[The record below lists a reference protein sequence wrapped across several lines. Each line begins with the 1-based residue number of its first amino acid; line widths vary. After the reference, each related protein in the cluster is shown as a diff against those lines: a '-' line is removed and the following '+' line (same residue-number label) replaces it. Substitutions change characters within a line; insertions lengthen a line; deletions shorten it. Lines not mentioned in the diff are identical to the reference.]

1 MNLSRKS
8 RYGITA
14 LVDLA
19 MYAGGQC
26 VQLNSIAKRNGISV
40 KYLEQIFSSLRRA
53 GMVRSVK
60 GPQGGYLLARP
71 PKEVDM
77 ASVVKVLEGN
87 YFLENEENSGKEDER
102 GISTAIQKLLIDPVN
117 EQMDRLLQKRTLQDL
132 VDFSLQCNKFQ
143 QEMYYI

>member
-1 MNLSRKS
+1 
-8 RYGITA
+8 
-14 LVDLA
+14 
-19 MYAGGQC
+19 
-26 VQLNSIAKRNGISV
+26 
-40 KYLEQIFSSLRRA
+40 
-53 GMVRSVK
+53 MVRSVK
-60 GPQGGYLLARP
+60 GPQGGYLLAQS